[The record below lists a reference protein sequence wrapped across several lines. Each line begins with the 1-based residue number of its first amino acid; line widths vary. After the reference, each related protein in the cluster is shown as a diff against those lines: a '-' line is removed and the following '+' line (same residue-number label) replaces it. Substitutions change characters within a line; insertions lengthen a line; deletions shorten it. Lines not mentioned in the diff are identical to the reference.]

1 MKPLRGLDDHAPGI
15 ISLWRPGPSS
25 IERSAAPF
33 HDWNE
38 RIATECFN
46 FGPTL
51 LAWLERHAPDI
62 YRHILEADARSAI
75 DRGHGNAIAQAYNHA
90 ILPLCNDRDLRT
102 QIRWGWPISATA
114 SAARPKACGCPR
126 RRACARRAESG
137 ARRGERLLVGRRAAA
152 IDE

>member
-1 MKPLRGLDDHAPGI
+1 MTRRAVCLHGH
-15 ISLWRPGPSS
+15 
-25 IERSAAPF
+25 
-33 HDWNE
+33 
-38 RIATECFN
+38 

-102 QIRWGWPISATA
+102 QIRWGVADFRHRFRRAPEGMWLPETA
-114 SAARPKACGCPR
+114 
-126 RRACARRAESG
+126 RACARRAESG